1 MESIYKSDVVVVG
14 SGISGLMVAISLFP
28 RKVTLVTKKK
38 LGEVSSSAWAQ
49 GGIAAAVGNDDHP
62 DIHFADTIKASSG
75 LNNDEAVKLITSEA
89 LEIVQFL
96 EKINIQ
102 FDRDEEKNFCLSIE
116 AAHSRRRVL
125 KINGDQS
132 GKFII
137 KKLIKHAKKQDHITF
152 VEDVSVDHIV
162 QKDNACEGIVGHM
175 NKPGV
180 VDNFVFLQAP
190 NVVLATGGIGSIYA
204 YTTNPRDIYG
214 EGVAMAARAGAKLSD
229 MEFVQFHPTALDIGL
244 DPAPLLTEAIRGEG
258 AHIVDENYNRFMQ
271 TIHPDKEL
279 APRDVVAR
287 AIFRER
293 ENGRSTFLDCRHF
306 KKNSFQ
312 SLFPTAYEF
321 LKKTKI
327 DSTKDLIP
335 IIPAAHY
342 HMGGVKVDLTGQT
355 SVKGLWACGETSST
369 GAHGANRLASNSL
382 LEAFVFAKKIAEA
395 INSKAIDQTKLEKI
409 NIENYF
415 PKEKTI
421 SKIRAKKYIWQLR
434 SNMTRNVG
442 LERSNQSLNQA
453 FIEFDRIER
462 ESKHLSAK
470 LKDMILISRLITY
483 AAIMRQESRGTHYR
497 NDFAK
502 IDSTFAFSNVF
513 TIEDMNQYLLN
524 KNFTEEANIA

>member
-1 MESIYKSDVVVVG
+1 VFHNFKKLFYLILTTIYNKRIKMESIYKSDVVVVG

-116 AAHSRRRVL
+116 AAHSKRRVL

-306 KKNSFQ
+306 KPNSFQ

-321 LKKTKI
+321 LKK
-327 DSTKDLIP
+327 
-335 IIPAAHY
+335 
-342 HMGGVKVDLTGQT
+342 
-355 SVKGLWACGETSST
+355 
-369 GAHGANRLASNSL
+369 N
-382 LEAFVFAKKIAEA
+382 
-395 INSKAIDQTKLEKI
+395 
-409 NIENYF
+409 
-415 PKEKTI
+415 
-421 SKIRAKKYIWQLR
+421 
-434 SNMTRNVG
+434 
-442 LERSNQSLNQA
+442 
-453 FIEFDRIER
+453 
-462 ESKHLSAK
+462 
-470 LKDMILISRLITY
+470 
-483 AAIMRQESRGTHYR
+483 
-497 NDFAK
+497 
-502 IDSTFAFSNVF
+502 
-513 TIEDMNQYLLN
+513 
-524 KNFTEEANIA
+524 

>member
-62 DIHFADTIKASSG
+62 DTHFADTIKASSG
-75 LNNDEAVKLITSEA
+75 LSNNEAVKLITSEA

-102 FDRDEEKNFCLSIE
+102 FDRDEKKNFCLSIE
-116 AAHSRRRVL
+116 AAHSKRRVL

-132 GKFII
+132 GKFIVE
-137 KKLIKHAKKQDHITF
+137 KLIEHAKKQDHITF

-162 QKDNACEGIVGHM
+162 QKDNDCEGIVGHM

-180 VDNFVFLQAP
+180 VDNFIFLQAP

-271 TIHPDKEL
+271 TVHPDQEL

-306 KKNSFQ
+306 KQNSFQ

-395 INSKAIDQTKLEKI
+395 INSKTIDPTKLKKI

-434 SNMTRNVG
+434 SSMTRNVG
-442 LERSNQSLNQA
+442 LERNNQSLNQA

-497 NDFAK
+497 NDYSK
-502 IDSTFAFSNVF
+502 IDDTFSFSNVF
-513 TIEDMNQYLLN
+513 TIKDMNQYLLN
-524 KNFTEEANIA
+524 KNFLEEENIA